1 MGGWGGKLGSQMNIS
16 NSRAAGLV
24 FIWVVP
30 LFSSFF
36 ICLSGRPLYD
46 LFFNI
51 FPLMK
56 MDKFFLIRM
65 IIIIM
70 GKKRKRREKRG
81 GGREREKKE
90 EKRKKKEKKGRGEI
104 YQIWV
109 FSQFLPYKLELN
121 GQLCEAFLE
130 APLGPNRNT
139 FLSTHFF
146 PSPIFLVDV
155 CLCM

>member
-1 MGGWGGKLGSQMNIS
+1 MLFFFFLNLQKKHYIYREMGVDDFFVGYMYIYELIKTGLMGGWGGKLGSQMNIS

-65 IIIIM
+65 IIIM

-81 GGREREKKE
+81 GREREKR
-90 EKRKKKEKKGRGEI
+90 RKKKKERKKREGGDLLDLG
-104 YQIWV
+104 V
-109 FSQFLPYKLELN
+109 FVVFAL
-121 GQLCEAFLE
+121 
-130 APLGPNRNT
+130 
-139 FLSTHFF
+139 
-146 PSPIFLVDV
+146 
-155 CLCM
+155 